1 MSKSRKVLGALLAVV
16 MVLSVLSISAFA
28 AGGTSYEEDASF
40 TQSWSLGTPVSL
52 GGNQY
57 KVDVILSTNYEV
69 GPVSFKLEGVTS
81 IPAEIAVGAGYY
93 AGALTDKSDSGL
105 VLMIPD
111 TNGAGNVEA
120 KSCNNAVIATVTYTT
135 NNANGAVTIAKDVK
149 HAGNPNGSL
158 VAARCTSGSVNKS
171 DFVVGQTT
179 TVSGELVYEVSGEPT
194 PPPAE
199 TPVLTGVGT
208 GVVDNTN
215 SYIYGVPAETANPA
229 TYFSTTGYIEM
240 VANAKGVINGT
251 GATLKLYTDSSKGTL
266 VKSYTLIVF
275 GDVDGSGVIDGDDF
289 TPVMRHA
296 AGQGTIEDAAIL
308 FAADVNASRI
318 VDGDDA
324 TPIARHAAGQGSIA
338 PNIWA

>member
-57 KVDVILSTNYEV
+57 KVEVILSTNYEV

-194 PPPAE
+194 PPPA
-199 TPVLTGVGT
+199 TATLTGVNG
-208 GVVDNTN
+208 GFVDETRG
-215 SYIYGVPAETANPA
+215 YVYGVPLKTANPA
-229 TYFSTTGYIEM
+229 TYFSTTGYVEL
-240 VANAKGVINGT
+240 VDNSNDAKYGT
-251 GATLKLYTDSSKGTL
+251 GDTLNLYTDSSKGTL
-266 VKSYTLIVF
+266 VKSYTIVIF
-275 GDVDGSGVIDGDDF
+275 GDVDGDGAVGLPDAGMVQQAAVNLID
-289 TPVMRHA
+289 
-296 AGQGTIEDAAIL
+296 
-308 FAADVNASRI
+308 
-318 VDGDDA
+318 
-324 TPIARHAAGQGSIA
+324 PISTN
-338 PNIWA
+338 PWA

>member
-57 KVDVILSTNYEV
+57 KVDVILSTNYYV

-111 TNGAGNVEA
+111 TNGAGNIAA

-194 PPPAE
+194 PPPA
-199 TPVLTGVGT
+199 TATLTGVNG
-208 GVVDNTN
+208 GFVDE
-215 SYIYGVPAETANPA
+215 SRGYVYGVAVGADPL
-229 TYFSTTGYIEM
+229 TYFSTTGYVEM
-240 VANAKGVINGT
+240 VANSSDVTNGT
-251 GATLKLYTDSSKGTL
+251 GATLNLYTDSSKGTL
-266 VKSYTLIVF
+266 VKSYTLVVF
-275 GDVDGSGVIDGDDF
+275 GDANGD
-289 TPVMRHA
+289 A
-296 AGQGTIEDAAIL
+296 EISLKDAKAIQDYANFVNL
-308 FAADVNASRI
+308 NMTDVAKFASDVNG
-318 VDGDDA
+318 DGEISLKDA
-324 TPIARHAAGQGSIA
+324 KAVQDYANFVNLNLTVNPWAA
-338 PNIWA
+338 

>member
-194 PPPAE
+194 PPPA
-199 TPVLTGVGT
+199 TATLTGVNG
-208 GVVDNTN
+208 GFVDETRG
-215 SYIYGVPAETANPA
+215 YVYGIPAEAANPA
-229 TYFSTTGYIEM
+229 TYFSTTGYVEL
-240 VANAKGVINGT
+240 VDNSDDTKYGT
-251 GATLKLYTDSSKGTL
+251 GDSLNLYTDSSKGTL
-266 VKSYTLIVF
+266 VKSYTIVIF
-275 GDVDGSGVIDGDDF
+275 GDVDGDGAVGLPDAGIIQQSAVNLID
-289 TPVMRHA
+289 PL
-296 AGQGTIEDAAIL
+296 QGAKA
-308 FAADVNASRI
+308 FAADVDIDTS
-318 VDGDDA
+318 VGLPDA
-324 TPIARHAAGQGSIA
+324 GMVQQAAVNLIDPISTN
-338 PNIWA
+338 PWA